1 MNKKTKYLLNRDS
14 KKNKKKVERISK
26 QLYPHDDE
34 PDPTAD
40 MGNYNFTQMLFAF
53 CLGFVSMFVLAVNE
67 INEFKGCPFPEYF
80 REPK

>member
-1 MNKKTKYLLNRDS
+1 MNKKTKDLLNRDS
-14 KKNKKKVERISK
+14 KKNKKKVESLSK
-26 QLYPHDDE
+26 QLPPHDDE
-34 PDPTAD
+34 PDPTVN

-53 CLGFVSMFVLAVNE
+53 CLGFVTMFVLAINE

>member
-1 MNKKTKYLLNRDS
+1 MNKKTKDLLNRDS

-26 QLYPHDDE
+26 QLHPHDDE
-34 PDPTAD
+34 PDPTVN

-53 CLGFVSMFVLAVNE
+53 CLGFVTMFVLAVNE

>member
-1 MNKKTKYLLNRDS
+1 MNKKTKDLLNRDS

-26 QLYPHDDE
+26 QLHSHDDE

>member
-1 MNKKTKYLLNRDS
+1 MSKKTKDLLNRYS

-26 QLYPHDDE
+26 QLHPHDDE
-34 PDPTAD
+34 PDPTVN

-53 CLGFVSMFVLAVNE
+53 CLGFVTMFVLAVNE

-80 REPK
+80 RESK

>member
-1 MNKKTKYLLNRDS
+1 MNKKTKDLLNRDS

-26 QLYPHDDE
+26 QLHPHDDE

-53 CLGFVSMFVLAVNE
+53 CLGFVTMFVLAVNE

-80 REPK
+80 RESK

>member
-1 MNKKTKYLLNRDS
+1 MGRRKKS
-14 KKNKKKVERISK
+14 KKKVESISK
-26 QLYPHDDE
+26 QLHPRDDE
-34 PDPTAD
+34 PDPTVN

-53 CLGFVSMFVLAVNE
+53 CLGFVTMFVLAVNE